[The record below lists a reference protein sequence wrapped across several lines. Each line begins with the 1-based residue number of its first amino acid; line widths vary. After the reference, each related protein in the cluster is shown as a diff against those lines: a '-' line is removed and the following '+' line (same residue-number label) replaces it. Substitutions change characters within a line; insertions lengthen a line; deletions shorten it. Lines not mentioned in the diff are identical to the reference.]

1 MEQIR
6 EWLDHGNRILLHPG
20 WHNSGPAHWQS
31 HWQNEFPGI
40 ERVEQSDWA
49 KPVAA
54 DWVRGMQNAARGGS
68 GRVIVV
74 AHSLGCL
81 SLAHWSAVHRAE
93 ARRIAGAL
101 LVAPA
106 DPVREGLAGSIRGFL
121 PMPQLALP
129 YPAIVVASDN
139 DPYCSVTRTEALNQA
154 WQARMVIIPQAGH
167 INVEAG
173 FGPWPQGLRLLRR
186 LIRES
191 LGYEFD

>member
-20 WHNSGPAHWQS
+20 WRNSGAAHWQS
-31 HWQNEFPGI
+31 HWQDEFAGMERI
-40 ERVEQSDWA
+40 EQYDWEN
-49 KPVAA
+49 PVAG
-54 DWVRGMQNAARGGS
+54 DWVRGMQTAVNAAP
-68 GRVIVV
+68 GRIIVV

-81 SLAHWSAVHRAE
+81 SLAHWSAVHRRE

-106 DPVREGLAGSIRGFL
+106 DPVRDGLAGSIRGFL
-121 PMPQLALP
+121 PMPQVALP
-129 YPAIVVASDN
+129 FPSLVVASDN
-139 DPYCSVTRTEALNQA
+139 DPYCTGARVNALNLA
-154 WQARMVIIPQAGH
+154 WRSRMVMVPGAAH
-167 INVEAG
+167 INVDAG

-191 LGYEFD
+191 LGHEFD